1 MKRVIDELEF
11 GLVGHYSESVRIRG
25 KWYDRHDVVE
35 LYRTLTQPITGAECV
50 ILLSKYTAF
59 FNGTRKKIKAGR
71 KYFTLQE
78 CVDICSVLNMD
89 LNEYLKEDGAP
100 FSLER
105 KEYNK
110 CLKDT
115 KTLNL

>member
-59 FNGTRKKIKAGR
+59 FNGTRKKR
-71 KYFTLQE
+71 LRQE
-78 CVDICSVLNMD
+78 GNTSRFKNALIFAL
-89 LNEYLKEDGAP
+89 Y
-100 FSLER
+100 
-105 KEYNK
+105 
-110 CLKDT
+110 
-115 KTLNL
+115 